1 MNVENHPAR
10 LQEKRIA
17 ELERRVN
24 VLFELMEENVEFA
37 KTLAELLAGMRD
49 AVVEDDKLRDVE

>member
-24 VLFELMEENVEFA
+24 VLFEMMEEN
-37 KTLAELLAGMRD
+37 D